1 MSTARWFLAS
11 LVLLRSGC
19 ETSSPPNAP
28 TVDVTGLWGGI
39 WSCPQCPPLQ
49 RGGSISMRLDQ
60 VGVTVTG
67 NMTWAGGASRPG
79 GRVEGNVSRNVL
91 LFRIPGGDLTGELSV
106 KGNDMEGRGLSE
118 ELSISMSLHRYK

>member
-11 LVLLRSGC
+11 LVLLSSGC
-19 ETSSPPNAP
+19 ATSSSPNAT

-49 RGGSISMRLDQ
+49 RGGSINMRLDQ

-67 NMTWAGGASRPG
+67 NMSWAGGALRPG
-79 GRVEGNVSRNVL
+79 GRVDGNVSRDVL
-91 LFRIPGGDLTGELSV
+91 LFRVPGGDLTGELSV
-106 KGNDMEGRGLSE
+106 KGDDMEGRGLSGG
-118 ELSISMSLHRYK
+118 LSISMSLHRYK

>member
-11 LVLLRSGC
+11 LVLLSSGC
-19 ETSSPPNAP
+19 ATSSPPNAT

-49 RGGSISMRLDQ
+49 RGGSINMRLDQ

-67 NMTWAGGASRPG
+67 NMSWAGGALRPG
-79 GRVEGNVSRNVL
+79 GRVEGNISRDVL
-91 LFRIPGGDLTGELSV
+91 LFRAPDGDLTGELSV
-106 KGNDMEGRGLSE
+106 KGNDMEGRGLSAG
-118 ELSISMSLHRYK
+118 LAISMSLHRYK